1 MWRSLPVSSND
12 HKHGKQADEDLKLPE
27 HRPVVLGDADANVC
41 MYREFGSKL
50 CQALEKPW
58 FQAPFGLHS
67 TTKFLRA
74 LGEELGLDPEPFIEQ
89 ERHTTLKPV
98 WDLWRSVTQDFFGT
112 ANFGI
117 SATETYTRGV
127 RHFLEDELG
136 LPCAFH
142 FSRKPG
148 VKPDNETIRQTIADT
163 SPLIL
168 FGSYNERMY
177 LAELGGKSIYIPASL
192 PGTIIRRHT
201 GTPFM
206 GYSGA
211 SYLLQEVCNALFDAL
226 FNILPLGTEMDAV
239 EATPARAAL
248 RWAEEAEKTLE
259 TLVAK
264 QPILVRISA
273 AKRIRDAAEHAA
285 KHQGAETVSKEHVLR
300 AGLEVK
306 TGHAA

>member
-1 MWRSLPVSSND
+1 MGARVNRVFPLGCHLDDIPS
-12 HKHGKQADEDLKLPE
+12 
-27 HRPVVLGDADANVC
+27 LGDADANVC

-117 SATETYTRGV
+117 AATETYTRGV

-148 VKPDNETIRQTIADT
+148 VKPDNETIRQTIAET

-211 SYLLQEVCNALFDAL
+211 TYLLQEVCNALFDAL
-226 FNILPLGTEMDAV
+226 FHILPLGTEMDAV
-239 EATPARAAL
+239 EPTPARMAL
-248 RWAEEAEKTLE
+248 RWADDAEKTLE

-273 AKRIRDAAEHAA
+273 AKRIRDAAEHSAR
-285 KHQGAETVSKEHVLR
+285 HQGVDAVSKEHVLR

-306 TGHAA
+306 TGTAA